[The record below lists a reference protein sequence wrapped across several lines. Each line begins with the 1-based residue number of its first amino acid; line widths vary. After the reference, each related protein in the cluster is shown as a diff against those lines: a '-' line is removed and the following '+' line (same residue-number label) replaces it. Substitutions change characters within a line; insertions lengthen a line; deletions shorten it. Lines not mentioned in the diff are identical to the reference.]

1 MATTVSL
8 AVRRSCAAASARA
21 GAPSAQLRLADAAAA
36 DALSATITENSSA
49 DWRSRCAAASR
60 FGLLAAQDRRTLAA
74 KAFRLSDS
82 IAALV

>member
-1 MATTVSL
+1 MATTVSD

-49 DWRSRCAAASR
+49 DWRNRCAAASR
-60 FGLLAAQDRRTLAA
+60 FGLLAAQDRLTFAA